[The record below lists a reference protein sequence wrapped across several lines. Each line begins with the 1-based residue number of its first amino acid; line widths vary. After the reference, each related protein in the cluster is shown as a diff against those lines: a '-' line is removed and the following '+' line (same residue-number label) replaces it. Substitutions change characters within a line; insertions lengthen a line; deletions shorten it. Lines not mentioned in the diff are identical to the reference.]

1 MKTVSRL
8 LPALAVTLLAAPALA
23 HTGQGEAHGLSHGF
37 AHPLMG
43 LDHVLAMVGVGL
55 IAARI
60 GGRAVV
66 LVPLAFLAMMAVG
79 GTLGAS
85 GHGLPFVEV
94 GIALSVVVIGLAVAL
109 RLALPTA
116 VAMALVGL
124 FAVFHGQAHGAEM
137 PEAASALSYGF
148 GFIAAT
154 ALLHAVG
161 LGLGY
166 GLGRLASG
174 ADRPALRLTGA
185 GLALAGVGLLVGA
198 V

>member
-1 MKTVSRL
+1 MKIVSRL
-8 LPALAVTLLAAPALA
+8 LPALAVALMATPVLA
-23 HTGQGEAHGLSHGF
+23 HTGQGEAHGLAHGF
-37 AHPLMG
+37 MHPLMG
-43 LDHVLAMVGVGL
+43 IDHVLAMVGVGL

-60 GGRAVV
+60 GGRAQV
-66 LVPLAFLAMMAVG
+66 LVPLAFLAMMVVG
-79 GTLGAS
+79 GMLGAS
-85 GHGLPFVEV
+85 GQGLPFVEI
-94 GIALSVVVIGLAVAL
+94 GIALSVVAIGLALAL
-109 RLALPTA
+109 RLALSTTAA
-116 VAMALVGL
+116 VALAGL

-148 GFIAAT
+148 GFVAAT
-154 ALLHAVG
+154 ALLHVVG

-166 GLGRLASG
+166 GLGRIASG